1 MPATARLA
9 ERAAAAGLFGA
20 VAFNA
25 PLIELFDRAGAAF
38 PGLVVYVFVVWGL
51 LVAVVAA
58 VMTRS
63 RPPGPGG

>member
-20 VAFNA
+20 AAFNA
-25 PLIELFDRAGAAF
+25 PLIELFDGAGTGA

-51 LVAVVAA
+51 LIAAVAA
-58 VMTRS
+58 VMARD
-63 RPPGPGG
+63 RPPPGA

>member
-25 PLIELFDRAGAAF
+25 PLIELFDGAGEGF

-51 LVAVVAA
+51 LVATVAA
-58 VMTRS
+58 VMARE
-63 RPPGPGG
+63 RPPGPGA

>member
-25 PLIELFDRAGAAF
+25 PLIELFDRVGGSY

-51 LVAVVAA
+51 LVAAVAT
-58 VMTRS
+58 VMRRA